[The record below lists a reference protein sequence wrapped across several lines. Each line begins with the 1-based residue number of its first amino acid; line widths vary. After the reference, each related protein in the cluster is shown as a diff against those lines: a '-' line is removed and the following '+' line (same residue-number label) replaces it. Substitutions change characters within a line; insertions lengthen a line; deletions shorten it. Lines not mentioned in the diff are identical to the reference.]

1 MPRPP
6 KPEYPTLS
14 QGIVN
19 LKSGKAFR
27 GVIWQRK
34 GGYLVLRNAE
44 LLKGKGETVEIVGEV
59 AIPERDI
66 EFIQLPSEVS

>member
-1 MPRPP
+1 MGLFGPD
-6 KPEYPTLS
+6 YPTLC

-27 GVIWQRK
+27 GVIWGRR
-34 GGYLVLRNAE
+34 GGYLTLRNAE

>member
-1 MPRPP
+1 MSLFGPD
-6 KPEYPTLS
+6 YPTL
-14 QGIVN
+14 QTGIVN

-34 GGYLVLRNAE
+34 GGYLALRNAE
-44 LLKGKGETVEIVGEV
+44 LLRSGGETVEIVGEV

-66 EFIQLPSEVS
+66 EFIQLPSEVL

>member
-1 MPRPP
+1 MSLFGPD
-6 KPEYPTLS
+6 YPTLQ

-19 LKSGKAFR
+19 LKSGKSFR

-34 GGYLVLRNAE
+34 GGYLALRNAE
-44 LLKGKGETVEIVGEV
+44 LLKGKGETIEIVGEV

-66 EFIQLPSEVS
+66 EFIQLPSEVL

>member
-1 MPRPP
+1 MGWFG
-6 KPEYPTLS
+6 PEYPTLS

-19 LKSGKAFR
+19 LKSNKAFR

-44 LLKGKGETVEIVGEV
+44 LLKAKGETVEIVGEV

-66 EFIQLPSEVS
+66 EFIQLPSEVP